1 MKSQLARSER
11 RQIAAAQLHPVAWL
25 LRRAAARFGC
35 IEASANDWLLALNR
49 NARDDAKASKD
60 WPSTP
65 NQLGRLFG
73 ELRGGLELL
82 GVEVAFRRSN
92 GARLWRVESKQHAK
106 QREEEAARRRHFEAT
121 RPQREEAERA
131 HRRAENALFR
141 SIQANWCRQS
151 RKTR

>member
-1 MKSQLARSER
+1 MKSQHTRREK
-11 RQIAAAQLHPVAWL
+11 RQIVTTRAHPVAWL

-35 IEASANDWLLALNR
+35 IETSANEWLLALNR

-60 WPSTP
+60 WPTTP

-82 GVEVAFRRSN
+82 GVEVTFRRSN
-92 GARLWRVESKQHAK
+92 GARLWRVESLENRQK
-106 QREEEAARRRHFEAT
+106 REAEAANRRHFEST
-121 RPQREEAERA
+121 PRQWRDDERA
-131 HRRAENALFR
+131 QWRAEKDLLR
-141 SIQANWCRQS
+141 SVEADWRRQN